1 MTKLFCTSWL
11 VEQAKHHSLSEQLVQ
26 SRLQV
31 LRVAEALFWAKM
43 WRWSMQLQ
51 SYEEDIIFGRR
62 SHLRLSRVSNCF
74 PFLRLQSSRQSVLRT
89 WKTSSKKKVLDASR
103 NWSKISTSDS
113 HIVDEFGEL
122 YFNFQQ
128 HVPDLWLLLLKVEEK
143 DAKNELQSP
152 FLRFLVA
159 NEHKLPLLLVRRKCR
174 RKGC

>member
-1 MTKLFCTSWL
+1 MTDTSL
-11 VEQAKHHSLSEQLVQ
+11 YQTA
-26 SRLQV
+26 SRTLQV
-31 LRVAEALFWAKM
+31 KIQIYCFERCNKNLAFK
-43 WRWSMQLQ
+43 
-51 SYEEDIIFGRR
+51 FGRR

>member
-1 MTKLFCTSWL
+1 MKKINSQRGNSYGP
-11 VEQAKHHSLSEQLVQ
+11 VVSQLPTELGKEKCQ
-26 SRLQV
+26 QRQDGKNLQQKN
-31 LRVAEALFWAKM
+31 FN
-43 WRWSMQLQ
+43 S
-51 SYEEDIIFGRR
+51 GRR

>member
-1 MTKLFCTSWL
+1 MKIVALTNYSVKHYVVCRHWWKVGGIAWL
-11 VEQAKHHSLSEQLVQ
+11 TVTGKFAAF
-26 SRLQV
+26 QV
-31 LRVAEALFWAKM
+31 TASIK
-43 WRWSMQLQ
+43 
-51 SYEEDIIFGRR
+51 IGRR

-152 FLRFLVA
+152 FLWFLVVA
-159 NEHKLPLLLVRRKCR
+159 NEHKQPLLLGHREHSSRYH
-174 RKGC
+174 GFG